1 LDKPSE
7 HSSSGEIG
15 KNNFLKNF
23 FLKEKPRL
31 HFQRCD
37 PFKNL
42 YEKSIPRQQV
52 QPSIRNSTKTL
63 PFLIGRKA
71 FRKFGIDF
79 GPKIRTLTKLS
90 FAFTAPKFGRNQFS
104 SYLCGDN

>member
-1 LDKPSE
+1 MIC
-7 HSSSGEIG
+7 SSVLLS
-15 KNNFLKNF
+15 LK
-23 FLKEKPRL
+23 RYSVRI
-31 HFQRCD
+31 QR
-37 PFKNL
+37 
-42 YEKSIPRQQV
+42 V
-52 QPSIRNSTKTL
+52 QPFARNSTKTL

-104 SYLCGDN
+104 SYLCGEKMERR